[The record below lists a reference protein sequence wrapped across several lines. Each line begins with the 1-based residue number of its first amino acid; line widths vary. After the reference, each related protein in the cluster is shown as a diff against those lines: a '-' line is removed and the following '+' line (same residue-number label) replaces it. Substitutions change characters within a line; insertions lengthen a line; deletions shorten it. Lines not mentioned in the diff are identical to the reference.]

1 MSVIIGD
8 LKNVTPVDAN
18 AMVSSTTHNGELAA
32 DPISHQATGRLPA
45 GYTISPDGIHFEHK
59 AGQAPEWLCSPIAVA
74 ARFRAP
80 DGGGWGRIIEVTN
93 PDGAAM
99 IMTVLDRDLAFG
111 WSRASGDLIDHGL
124 CITSRPWG
132 MAALKTLLTKW
143 EPGVSRTSVSKLGWT
158 NAEHTA
164 FVLGS
169 GRVIGSGGVV
179 PMGDIDQ
186 HVAAEI
192 REQGTLADWRKRVA
206 EPCIGNP
213 ILTLAVSQAF
223 TGPLLGYLGLDLGGG
238 LHLRGAS
245 SQGKSTAA
253 MAANSVWGSRRLMST
268 WRATDNALEG
278 IAATHNGLMLVLDEM
293 GEIDPRPRQ
302 GGLPAGQRR
311 RQDSPGAFRVDRA
324 DAALAHLPAVH
335 RRSQRG

>member
-1 MSVIIGD
+1 MRSIW
-8 LKNVTPVDAN
+8 
-18 AMVSSTTHNGELAA
+18 
-32 DPISHQATGRLPA
+32 SHSATGRLPA

-59 AGQAPEWLCSPIAVA
+59 AGQAPEWLCSPIAVS

-111 WSRASGDLIDHGL
+111 WSRASGDLIDRGL

-132 MAALKTLLTKW
+132 MAALKTLLTNW
-143 EPGVSRTSVSKLGWT
+143 EPGVSRISVSKLGWT
-158 NAEHTA
+158 DAEHTA
-164 FVLGS
+164 FVLGG
-169 GRVIGSGGVV
+169 GRVIGSGDVV

-192 REQGTLADWRKRVA
+192 REQGTLGQWRLRIG

-245 SQGKSTAA
+245 
-253 MAANSVWGSRRLMST
+253 
-268 WRATDNALEG
+268 
-278 IAATHNGLMLVLDEM
+278 
-293 GEIDPRPRQ
+293 
-302 GGLPAGQRR
+302 
-311 RQDSPGAFRVDRA
+311 
-324 DAALAHLPAVH
+324 
-335 RRSQRG
+335 